1 MTKNIRKNVLIISF
15 IFLIGI
21 LYIFSNPVMVQAAT
35 AGDNVISQIGNGSN
49 TFMQM
54 GQNKLNSMGISINMN
69 LITGIAQVLYFAG
82 CVIVIALTIYKA
94 VKYGMSNAGN
104 KAAAKKELAG
114 WIIICLII
122 IGAYPLFKLIAS
134 AFDNSSY
141 TSNVINQFQNTS
153 QGLSSSSQNST
164 FMLIL
169 NTILRVIQVFGI
181 GYIIIRFT
189 VVGIKYFTTSAAS
202 EKAQEKGELVRTLI
216 LAVII
221 FGAAGFFEIIY
232 QALN

>member
-1 MTKNIRKNVLIISF
+1 MTKMKKQLLIICIVF
-15 IFLIGI
+15 FTVI
-21 LYIFSNPVMVQAAT
+21 LYFLANPLQVQAST
-35 AGDNVISQIGNGSN
+35 AGDNVLNQITSGSN

-54 GQNKLNSMGISINMN
+54 GQNKLNTMGVSINMN

-94 VKYGMSNAGN
+94 VKYGMSSPGDRASL
-104 KAAAKKELAG
+104 KKELAG
-114 WIIICLII
+114 WIIVCILL
-122 IGAYPLFKLIAS
+122 IGAYPLYKLIAS
-134 AFDNSSY
+134 AIDNSSY
-141 TSNVINQFQNTS
+141 TSNVISQLKNTA
-153 QGLSSSSQNST
+153 QGLTATSQNST
-164 FMLIL
+164 FMLII
-169 NTILRVIQVFGI
+169 NTIFRVIQVGAI

-202 EKAQEKGELVRTLI
+202 EKAVEKGELVRTLI
-216 LAVII
+216 LAIVI

>member
-1 MTKNIRKNVLIISF
+1 MTKIRKYILTICI
-15 IFLIGI
+15 IFLIGT
-21 LYIFSNPVMVQAAT
+21 LYVFSNPVMVQAAT
-35 AGDNVISQIGNGSN
+35 AGDNALNKISSGSN

-54 GQNKLNSMGISINMN
+54 GQNKLNSMGISINLN

-94 VKYGMSNAGN
+94 VKYGMSNAGD
-104 KAAAKKELAG
+104 KAAAKKELAR
-114 WIIICLII
+114 WIIVCII
-122 IGAYPLFKLIAS
+122 IVGAYPLFKLIAS

-141 TSNVINQFQNTS
+141 TSNVINQLKNTP
-153 QGLSSSSQNST
+153 QGLTSVSQNNT

-189 VVGIKYFTTSAAS
+189 VVGIKYFTTSAAK